1 MVAII
6 FAFLFIFCSLSAAKI
21 HEYFHI
27 AKGFPFFVS
36 DLVMSVWSLKMK
48 NIESV
53 IGENLNSEIYKKL
66 ANYS

>member
-6 FAFLFIFCSLSAAKI
+6 FAFLFISCSLSAAKI

-27 AKGFPFFVS
+27 AKVFPFFVC
-36 DLVMSVWSLKMK
+36 DLVMSVWSLEMK

-53 IGENLNSEIYKKL
+53 IDEKSSFRK
-66 ANYS
+66 